1 MQNNCPI
8 SLDNIHNVH
17 FIGIGGIS
25 MSGLAEI
32 LISKGKII
40 SGSDTKES
48 NITKHLSSIGA
59 KVLYGHNKEN
69 ITDDIE
75 LVVYTAAIK
84 DDNPEYTEA
93 LAKNIPTIARATL
106 VGLIMKQYKT
116 AIGVS
121 GTHGK
126 TTTTSMLSHILM
138 SAQADPTIMVGG
150 ILDSIGGNIRI
161 GHSDNFITEAC
172 EYTNSFLSFF
182 PTIGIIL
189 NVCEDHMDFFK
200 DINDIRHSFREYAR
214 LIPADGTLIINS
226 DIPELD
232 YFTKGLSCKVMTFGM
247 NAAKSHISAA
257 NIVFDE
263 FARGSFDL
271 CIDGEP
277 TDRIELSVTGMH
289 NICNS
294 LSAIACGLVMGI
306 SMEDIKAGLKACI
319 GSERRFEY
327 KGKVNGVTII
337 DDYAHHPDE
346 IEATLK
352 TARNYPHKTTW
363 CVFQPHTYTRTKA
376 FLKNFAKSL
385 SLADKVILADIY
397 AAREKNTI
405 GISSLDLLEELKK
418 LGCDAYYF
426 PTFEE
431 IEKFLLKNCING
443 DLLITMGAG
452 DIVNVGDDLLK
463 R

>member
-1 MQNNCPI
+1 MEDYKMQNNCPI

-232 YFTKGLSCKVMTFGM
+232 YFTEGLSCKVMTFGM
-247 NAAKSHISAA
+247 NAAK
-257 NIVFDE
+257 
-263 FARGSFDL
+263 
-271 CIDGEP
+271 
-277 TDRIELSVTGMH
+277 
-289 NICNS
+289 
-294 LSAIACGLVMGI
+294 AI
-306 SMEDIKAGLKACI
+306 
-319 GSERRFEY
+319 
-327 KGKVNGVTII
+327 
-337 DDYAHHPDE
+337 
-346 IEATLK
+346 
-352 TARNYPHKTTW
+352 
-363 CVFQPHTYTRTKA
+363 
-376 FLKNFAKSL
+376 FLLQIL
-385 SLADKVILADIY
+385 SLMNLPAEALIY
-397 AAREKNTI
+397 
-405 GISSLDLLEELKK
+405 
-418 LGCDAYYF
+418 
-426 PTFEE
+426 
-431 IEKFLLKNCING
+431 
-443 DLLITMGAG
+443 
-452 DIVNVGDDLLK
+452 V
-463 R
+463 